1 MEVIILFWLGLSVG
15 VALIAK
21 NRGRRS
27 WLWFLLAMAGTPVLA
42 FALLMLKADLKVEDF
57 VETVSQSI
65 EATHVRCPHCAEFV
79 LPEARVCKYCK
90 GTLEPQDPAAL
101 QEEVQHKIEE
111 EVAQIKAGEYNVMV
125 VAAAAIAFGLLVWL
139 IY

>member
-1 MEVIILFWLGLSVG
+1 MEVFILFWLGLSLGVG
-15 VALIAK
+15 IIAK

-27 WLWFLLAMAGTPVLA
+27 WLWFLLALAATPVLA

-65 EATHVRCPHCAEFV
+65 EATHVRCPHCAEYV

-90 GTLEPQDPAAL
+90 GTLVPQDPAVL
-101 QEEVQHKIEE
+101 QEKVQQKIEE
-111 EVAQIKAGEYNVMV
+111 EVAQIKAGEYNIMV